1 MCYAAFSLYANQCV
15 SSICDHQ
22 IAFLTAL
29 FVMIALRWLRPSHP
43 KSPRCFRND
52 GRVTV
57 GRVGVLDVISR
68 VINGNI
74 GVLEVT
80 AELERAVSAVL
91 EITAER

>member
-1 MCYAAFSLYANQCV
+1 MRHAAFSLYTNQCAR
-15 SSICDHQ
+15 SIYDHQ

-29 FVMIALRWLRPSHP
+29 FVMMVLWWSRPSHP

-57 GRVGVLDVISR
+57 GHVGVLDVISR

-74 GVLEVT
+74 GVFRGNSRVTDGGVGVLEVT
-80 AELERAVSAVL
+80 AE
-91 EITAER
+91 

>member
-1 MCYAAFSLYANQCV
+1 MCHAAFSLYANQCA

-29 FVMIALRWLRPSHP
+29 FVMMVLRWSRPSHP
-43 KSPRCFRND
+43 KSPRCFRNE

-74 GVLEVT
+74 GVFRGNNRVT
-80 AELERAVSAVL
+80 DGGVGVL
-91 EITAER
+91 EIIAK

>member
-1 MCYAAFSLYANQCV
+1 MYYAAFSLYVNQCAR
-15 SSICDHQ
+15 SICDHQ

-43 KSPRCFRND
+43 KSLRCFRNVD
-52 GRVTV
+52 RVTV

-80 AELERAVSAVL
+80 AE
-91 EITAER
+91 